1 VAVVDLAELL
11 TALVVG
17 LVVDL
22 DITQQAALEL
32 QDKDMLEEAH
42 LLERLMQR
50 QAVVEQEVLA
60 EIHQITAQEVAE
72 EVV

>member
-1 VAVVDLAELL
+1 VAVVDLVELL

-42 LLERLMQR
+42 LLQGLMQR
-50 QAVVEQEVLA
+50 QAVAEQEVLA
-60 EIHQITAQEVAE
+60 ETHQIAVQEVAE